1 MDLQLTGKKALVTG
15 SGKGIGRGIALALAK
30 EGVHVAVNYQYSED
44 TAKET
49 MAMLNQ
55 CGAKAVLLKGDVSSA
70 EGCRQLV
77 ESAARQL
84 GGLDILVNNAALQL
98 NRRFEDCTEENYR
111 LIIQTNL
118 FGYWNCI
125 KYAVPHLEKSAGG
138 RIICISSVH
147 AKRPTGVDPL
157 YAMSKGAIKMLV
169 REAAIR
175 LASKGITCNEIL
187 PAVVDIEFKTQV
199 KGSQEWNLK
208 AIHRDREYRGY
219 PVGRFGRPEDIANAV
234 CYFAGVQAEHIT
246 GASLR
251 IDGGAMLV

>member
-1 MDLQLTGKKALVTG
+1 MLKQRRLCGLTSSKK
-15 SGKGIGRGIALALAK
+15 
-30 EGVHVAVNYQYSED
+30 
-44 TAKET
+44 
-49 MAMLNQ
+49 
-55 CGAKAVLLKGDVSSA
+55 
-70 EGCRQLV
+70 
-77 ESAARQL
+77 
-84 GGLDILVNNAALQL
+84 IL
-98 NRRFEDCTEENYR
+98 C
-111 LIIQTNL
+111 IQTNL

-169 REAAIR
+169 REAAIS
-175 LASKGITCNEIL
+175 LAPKGITCNEIL